1 MGDHPVDYDPDLKW
15 KTIDDGAFNT
25 HNGPMQFHRGA
36 DFWLGAIRLQAQHM
50 NFGGVAHG
58 GVYMALAD
66 VTMGVGAHDTVGKQ
80 SCATIDFEAH
90 FLAAAKLD
98 QWLVCRASLNR
109 QAADVIFMQS
119 ELWAGGRQCMR
130 ASGIWKVLN
139 IGKVSKLPA

>member
-1 MGDHPVDYDPDLKW
+1 
-15 KTIDDGAFNT
+15 
-25 HNGPMQFHRGA
+25 
-36 DFWLGAIRLQAQHM
+36 
-50 NFGGVAHG
+50 G

-66 VTMGVGAHDTVGKQ
+66 VTMGIGAHDTVDKQ

-109 QAADVIFMQS
+109 QASDVIFMQS